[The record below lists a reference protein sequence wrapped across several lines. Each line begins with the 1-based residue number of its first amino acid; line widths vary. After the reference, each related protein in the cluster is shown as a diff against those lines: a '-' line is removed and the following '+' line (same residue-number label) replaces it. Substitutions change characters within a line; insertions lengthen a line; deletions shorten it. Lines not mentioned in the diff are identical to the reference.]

1 MKYTLMSERPTES
14 RAGDILLLPIAAI
27 AFWTLAYQL
36 VLVLRWPAK
45 TITWCFL
52 AMCIVGF
59 FLLGRLWKKTKVNS
73 RKYYRFH
80 LSHVLLVVLG
90 TVYATTVLF
99 VRRPNQ
105 DDVVYFHRALTQL
118 LDLNQPIYLRQ
129 TSVDMDAAAFS
140 PVHLATSY
148 EMLMA
153 FFGHYLRIDPLY
165 FYQVVGHAFAAF
177 SLPFVF
183 YWCARIFGLHRWV
196 AAIGALLGMG
206 FLLMADE
213 SPLGALLGAGF
224 PLIAGQSLASINT
237 AGMLGFATVS
247 GYMWQGKPIVWILF
261 LPIGLALTYRFLDR
275 GNRSD
280 IVWLT
285 LLGIAGVGL
294 SNPAL
299 YSIPAVIG
307 CSWIAFLMVELI
319 QRKRQLD
326 FQTQIRRGLLLII
339 PMIYP
344 IGILALLALNIIPKP
359 IDTRMYGPTSM
370 PWREAMDYVIGG
382 PTEHLRDVV
391 LMIVVPLLIVRGR
404 NGLFL
409 FFYLCAVWLLCLN
422 PLLAPWWMKNIFAYT
437 YFRLIYL
444 LQLPLLCTLVA
455 AAGPRLA
462 HVSSPLKNRVITAL
476 ALSAVIVSFFYT
488 YRRVSILP
496 RDPKLGIGWK
506 SPGERQLLPANVAF
520 AKAAGSYIA
529 HTKLLAPNWTAS
541 CELPLLFPEMKV
553 VAPRLVSHY
562 FSNAGNA
569 EEGILRRQAQAFIE
583 EDNSENPKRFQLLES
598 KFLKVIETGRANA
611 VAVPEA
617 ESQRVLATLQSI
629 DPRWH
634 RVLEAGGLVLLL
646 PGKQSTSGWDQNSP
660 MRWSMPVARNITSVL
675 QTDSH
680 TNPGFAQQN
689 LSGKAVAHDL

>member
-1 MKYTLMSERPTES
+1 MKSMLVSEKSTES
-14 RAGDILLLPIAAI
+14 RAGDILLLPIAI
-27 AFWTLAYQL
+27 LAFWTLAYQL
-36 VLVLRWPAK
+36 VLIVRWPAK

-52 AMCIVGF
+52 GIMIAGF
-59 FLLGRLWKKTKVNS
+59 FLLRGLWKKTNATPGKG
-73 RKYYRFH
+73 YRFH
-80 LSHVLLVVLG
+80 LSHIFLLVLG
-90 TVYATTVLF
+90 VAYATTVLF

-118 LDLNQPIYLRQ
+118 LNLNQPIYVRQ

-183 YWCARIFGLHRWV
+183 YWCARVFGLNRWL
-196 AAIGALLGMG
+196 AAVGALLGMG

-247 GYMWQGKPIVWILF
+247 GYLWQGKPIVWILF

-307 CSWIAFLMVELI
+307 CSWLAFFVLELI
-319 QRKRQLD
+319 EHKKQLD
-326 FQTQIRRGLLLII
+326 FWTQIRRGLLLII

-344 IGILALLALNIIPKP
+344 VGILALLALNIIPKP

-370 PWREAMDYVIGG
+370 PWREAMAYVIGG

-391 LMIVVPLLIVRGR
+391 LMVVVPLLIVRGK

-409 FFYLCAVWLLCLN
+409 FFYICAVWLLCLN
-422 PLLAPWWMKNIFAYT
+422 PLLAYWWMKNIIAVC
-437 YFRLIYL
+437 YFRLVYL
-444 LQLPLLCTLVA
+444 LQLPLLCA
-455 AAGPRLA
+455 
-462 HVSSPLKNRVITAL
+462 
-476 ALSAVIVSFFYT
+476 
-488 YRRVSILP
+488 
-496 RDPKLGIGWK
+496 
-506 SPGERQLLPANVAF
+506 
-520 AKAAGSYIA
+520 
-529 HTKLLAPNWTAS
+529 
-541 CELPLLFPEMKV
+541 M
-553 VAPRLVSHY
+553 
-562 FSNAGNA
+562 
-569 EEGILRRQAQAFIE
+569 
-583 EDNSENPKRFQLLES
+583 
-598 KFLKVIETGRANA
+598 
-611 VAVPEA
+611 
-617 ESQRVLATLQSI
+617 
-629 DPRWH
+629 
-634 RVLEAGGLVLLL
+634 
-646 PGKQSTSGWDQNSP
+646 SG
-660 MRWSMPVARNITSVL
+660 
-675 QTDSH
+675 
-680 TNPGFAQQN
+680 
-689 LSGKAVAHDL
+689 

>member
-73 RKYYRFH
+73 GKYYRFH

-129 TSVDMDAAAFS
+129 TSVDMDAATFS

-455 AAGPRLA
+455 AAGARLA
-462 HVSSPLKNRVITAL
+462 HLSSPLKDRVITAL

-488 YRRVSILP
+488 YRGVSILP

-646 PGKQSTSGWDQNSP
+646 PGKQSTSG
-660 MRWSMPVARNITSVL
+660 
-675 QTDSH
+675 
-680 TNPGFAQQN
+680 
-689 LSGKAVAHDL
+689 